1 MSTHTTMPDI
11 GKVMKEA
18 RKSLGLTLER
28 LSERT
33 GVSRSMLSAIERG
46 ATNPTFSIVWA
57 LSQALGVDLSLLES
71 GPEKEEPIE
80 HLHHYSTPMRR
91 SADGKC
97 ELYMLSPRRTV
108 LPVEW
113 HRLIMKPGAELDS
126 KPHAPGTFE
135 HLTCLSGSLSVTV
148 GDRIVRAK
156 AGDTLRYRSDCNHR
170 IGNEAEGETEAI
182 LLVAQPTQYQEPA
195 ASV

>member
-1 MSTHTTMPDI
+1 MNSNTVAPNI
-11 GKVMKEA
+11 GKIMKDA

-33 GVSRSMLSAIERG
+33 GVSKSMLSAIERG
-46 ATNPTFSIVWA
+46 ATNPTFSIVWS
-57 LSQALGVDLSLLES
+57 LSQALGVDLSFLENTAA
-71 GPEKEEPIE
+71 KEDPIE

-113 HRLIMKPGAELDS
+113 HRLLMKPGAELDS

-148 GDRIVRAK
+148 GERTVHAA
-156 AGDTLRYRSDCNHR
+156 AGDTLRYQSDCNHR
-170 IGNEAEGETEAI
+170 INNEADGDTEAL
-182 LLVAQPTQYQEPA
+182 LLVAQPTQYQEPT